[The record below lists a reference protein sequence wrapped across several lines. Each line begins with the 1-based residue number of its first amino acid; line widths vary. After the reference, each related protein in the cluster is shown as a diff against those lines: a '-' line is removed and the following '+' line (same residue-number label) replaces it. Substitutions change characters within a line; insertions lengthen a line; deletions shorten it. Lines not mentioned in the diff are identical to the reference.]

1 MWDYKEIVVSGLEML
16 ATAKKEGKD
25 GWELATATPLSPS
38 DYRLRLIFKR
48 EIPETSTQP
57 E

>member
-1 MWDYKEIVVSGLEML
+1 MWDYKEIIASGLEML
-16 ATAKKEGKD
+16 AIAKKEGKD

-38 DYRLRLIFKR
+38 DYRLRLIFKQK
-48 EIPETSTQP
+48 IPKASTQP